1 MKGFIVHVIKYFKI
15 YYLTNIKVY
24 LLDKHLNIFKEG
36 IEKAHP
42 SIEPCHN
49 ICSY

>member
-1 MKGFIVHVIKYFKI
+1 MKYSKI

-24 LLDKHLNIFKEG
+24 LLDKHLRIFKES

-42 SIEPCHN
+42 SIVPRHN